1 MTTPLQVLVTGATG
15 RTGAIV
21 VQKFQQRP
29 EEFIVQG
36 FARSEAK
43 VRELFGTTD
52 GFYLGDICNPEGL
65 KAALEGCDALVILTS
80 AIPQMKAPTP
90 PGQRPEFIYPDGG
103 TPEQVDYRGQVNQID
118 AARAAGVKHIILVG
132 SMGGTNEQHPLNRM
146 ANGNILI
153 WKRRAEAY
161 LIESG
166 IDYTIIRAGGLQDQP
181 GGQRELLVGKDDT
194 MLVNPPEG
202 IPTAI
207 PRSDVAEVVVQA
219 LLAPSARNKAFDL
232 ISKPAGTPGAFVTED
247 FHALFEQTTPGLSGT
262 RHALGDPSGPSSK
275 KGQGSS
281 RSGTQSAYCRRPGT
295 A

>member
-21 VQKFQQRP
+21 VQKLQQRP
-29 EEFIVQG
+29 GEFIVRG

-43 VRELFGTTD
+43 VREMFGTTD
-52 GFYLGDICNPEGL
+52 GFSLGDICNPDGL

-80 AIPQMKAPTP
+80 AIPQMKALPQ
-90 PGQRPEFIYPDGG
+90 PGQRPEFVYSEGG
-103 TPEQVDYRGQVNQID
+103 TPEQVDYQGQVNQID
-118 AARAAGVKHIILVG
+118 AARAAGVKHIVLVG

-166 IDYTIIRAGGLQDQP
+166 MDYTIIRAGGLQDQP
-181 GGQRELLVGKDDT
+181 GGQRELLVGKDDKWLT
-194 MLVNPPEG
+194 HPPEG

-219 LLAPSARNKAFDL
+219 LRVPSARNKAFDL
-232 ISKPAGTPGAFVTED
+232 ISKPAGTPGAVVTED
-247 FHALFEQTTPGLSGT
+247 FHALFEQTTPGL
-262 RHALGDPSGPSSK
+262 
-275 KGQGSS
+275 
-281 RSGTQSAYCRRPGT
+281 
-295 A
+295 